1 MHPTDG
7 WLGVQASN
15 PVDMP
20 KLVLHRGVVARGVW
34 RLGTTAGKRQYQG
47 AMFRMGRLRRQMSPW
62 AYTVAVKQL
71 DAEIRSVMTDP
82 ERYEHAMD
90 GPRES

>member
-15 PVDMP
+15 LVDRS
-20 KLVLHRGVVARGVW
+20 KLVLHRGVVAGGAW
-34 RLGTTAGKRQYQG
+34 RLGTTAGERQYQG
-47 AMFRMGRLRRQMSPW
+47 ARFRMARLRRQMTPW
-62 AYTVAVKQL
+62 SDTVAVKQL

>member
-1 MHPTDG
+1 M
-7 WLGVQASN
+7 A
-15 PVDMP
+15 
-20 KLVLHRGVVARGVW
+20 
-34 RLGTTAGKRQYQG
+34 
-47 AMFRMGRLRRQMSPW
+47 RLRRQMTPW
-62 AYTVAVKQL
+62 ADTVAVKQL